1 VGAVCGVLYLLHA
14 RRKANPIVDPALLG
28 IRTFAA
34 SISGG
39 SLFFLGTVSSTFLL
53 ALLLQ
58 LGFGMSAFQAG
69 LMTLASAFGS
79 LLMRFTFRPILRQ
92 FGFRRLLIGNA
103 IVTGIGLSVCGLFR
117 PSTPYLIIIVIL
129 IIVGFSRSIQFTAV
143 QSLAYAD
150 VPTKAVSR
158 ATSFSAMTQ
167 QLMQSIGVG
176 VGALV
181 VHLSLV
187 WHERT
192 ALVPADI
199 SPAYFTLGALALVS
213 ALIFWLLPAHA
224 GAQLSDRR
232 AD

>member
-1 VGAVCGVLYLLHA
+1 MVL
-14 RRKANPIVDPALLG
+14 
-28 IRTFAA
+28 F
-34 SISGG
+34 
-39 SLFFLGTVSSTFLL
+39 
-53 ALLLQ
+53 
-58 LGFGMSAFQAG
+58 
-69 LMTLASAFGS
+69 
-79 LLMRFTFRPILRQ
+79 
-92 FGFRRLLIGNA
+92 
-103 IVTGIGLSVCGLFR
+103 
-117 PSTPYLIIIVIL
+117 
-129 IIVGFSRSIQFTAV
+129 IVGFSRSMQFTAV

-150 VPTKAVSR
+150 VPTKDVSR

-192 ALVPADI
+192 MLVPDDI